1 METYIK
7 RLGIIAGN
15 GDLPVILASEASSN
29 GVGVVSIAF
38 TENSAK
44 LLRPFSTAVYQYG
57 IGEVGKILK
66 CLKNEGVMEV
76 VMVGKVEKKLLF
88 QNPKF
93 DLKAI
98 KILSQLRNRNDDTI
112 MFAIV
117 NELEKEGIRVID
129 QMFFLKNLFP
139 PKGLMTRGIPDESE
153 NEDIKY
159 GFKIAKGIAGFDIG
173 QTVVVKNQT
182 VLSIEAI
189 EGTDEAIR
197 RGCSLCDGGAVIV
210 KVAKPEQD
218 MRFDVPTI
226 GVKTIEAMVEG
237 RASVLAIEAE
247 KTMVVNKDE
256 VIKVAEKNGVSITA
270 V

>member
-1 METYIK
+1 MEINIR
-7 RLGIIAGN
+7 RLGLIAGN
-15 GDLPVILASEASSN
+15 GELPVILASEASSC
-29 GVGVVSIAF
+29 GVGVVSITF

-44 LLRPFSTAVYQYG
+44 LLKPFSTIVYQYG

-66 CLKNEGVMEV
+66 CLKDEGVMDV
-76 VMVGKVEKKLLF
+76 VMVGKVEKRLLF
-88 QNPKF
+88 KNPKF

-117 NELEKEGIRVID
+117 NELEKEGIRVVD
-129 QMFFLKNLFP
+129 QMVFLKNLFP
-139 PKGLMTRGIPDESE
+139 SKGFLTGGIPDERE

-210 KVAKPEQD
+210 KVAKPNQD
-218 MRFDVPTI
+218 MRFDVPTV
-226 GVKTIEAMVEG
+226 GVKTIETMIEG
-237 RASVLAIEAE
+237 RASALAIDAE

-256 VIKVAEKNGVSITA
+256 VIKIAEKNGVSITA
-270 V
+270 I